1 MNAGQIAG
9 DPELFNK
16 VVKLPG
22 SRHTWEC
29 VGYSRT
35 GNTVKFA
42 RLVDG
47 GQLKS
52 GTSWPRQISTY
63 VEPSTSVEIVEDK

>member
-16 VVKLPG
+16 IVKLPN
-22 SRHTWEC
+22 SKHMWEC

-42 RLVDG
+42 RLVGG
-47 GQLKS
+47 GQLKD
-52 GTSWPRQISTY
+52 GTPWPRQISIY
-63 VEPSTSVEIVEDK
+63 IEPSTSVEVVEK